1 MPAEKNTTPAT
12 VSTATIIK
20 MGKKKSDKPNTT
32 NEIKEVKNE
41 PKVEPIVH
49 TAETPKERISVTT
62 MKPTVTTAKTTTTSA
77 ENMTTVVPTEVQF
90 IRSYIKN
97 YLDMYNTP
105 RMADR
110 KNLMKLFSRVMIYA
124 INNQNQVSVLN
135 ELTRFFKDNKN
146 KILSCENALQGI
158 TSLTPNI
165 KEKVQVAYTL
175 MYALVTRSKEP
186 LNYSYA
192 SDVLGN
198 TGFVSYVKSRMPYSA

>member
-1 MPAEKNTTPAT
+1 MTMPTEKTPTPST

-20 MGKKKSDKPNTT
+20 MGNKKKNEKPAATT
-32 NEIKEVKNE
+32 TEVKTE
-41 PKVEPIVH
+41 PKVEPIVA
-49 TAETPKERISVTT
+49 TTETPKERISVTT
-62 MKPTVTTAKTTTTSA
+62 MKPTVTPAKTVATST
-77 ENMTTVVPTEVQF
+77 ENMSTVIPTEVQF

-97 YLDMYNTP
+97 YLDLYNAP
-105 RMADR
+105 RTADR

-124 INNQNQVSVLN
+124 INNQSQTGVLN
-135 ELTRFFKDNKN
+135 ELLRFFKDNKN

-158 TSLTPNI
+158 ITLTPNI

-175 MYALVTRSKEP
+175 MYALATRSKEP

-198 TGFVSYVKSRMPYSA
+198 TGFVSYVKARMPK

>member
-1 MPAEKNTTPAT
+1 MPTEKTPTPST

-20 MGKKKSDKPNTT
+20 MGNKKKNEKPAATT
-32 NEIKEVKNE
+32 TEIKTE
-41 PKVEPIVH
+41 PKVEPIVA
-49 TAETPKERISVTT
+49 TTETPKERISVTT
-62 MKPTVTTAKTTTTSA
+62 MKPTVTPAKTVATST
-77 ENMTTVVPTEVQF
+77 ENMSTVIPTEVQF

-97 YLDMYNTP
+97 YLDLYNAP
-105 RMADR
+105 RTADR

-124 INNQNQVSVLN
+124 INNQSQTGVLN
-135 ELTRFFKDNKN
+135 ELLRFFKDNKN

-158 TSLTPNI
+158 ITLTPNI

-175 MYALVTRSKEP
+175 MYALATRSKEP

-198 TGFVSYVKSRMPYSA
+198 TGFVSYVKARMPK

>member
-1 MPAEKNTTPAT
+1 MTMPTEKTPTPST

-20 MGKKKSDKPNTT
+20 MGNKKKNEKPATT
-32 NEIKEVKNE
+32 TTEVKTE
-41 PKVEPIVH
+41 PKVEPIVA
-49 TAETPKERISVTT
+49 TTETPKERISVTT
-62 MKPTVTTAKTTTTSA
+62 MKPTVTPAKTVATST
-77 ENMTTVVPTEVQF
+77 ENMSTVIPTEVQF

-97 YLDMYNTP
+97 YLDLYNAP
-105 RMADR
+105 RTADR

-124 INNQNQVSVLN
+124 INNQSQTGVLN
-135 ELTRFFKDNKN
+135 ELLRFFKDNKN

-158 TSLTPNI
+158 ITLTPNI

-175 MYALVTRSKEP
+175 MYALATRSKEP

-198 TGFVSYVKSRMPYSA
+198 TGFVSYVKARMPK

>member
-62 MKPTVTTAKTTTTSA
+62 MKPTVTTAKTTTTST

-198 TGFVSYVKSRMPYSA
+198 TGFVSYVKSRMPK

>member
-1 MPAEKNTTPAT
+1 MSTEKTTTPAT

-20 MGKKKSDKPNTT
+20 MGNKKKNDKPATT
-32 NEIKEVKNE
+32 NEIKEIKSE

-49 TAETPKERISVTT
+49 TTETSKERISVTT
-62 MKPTVTTAKTTTTSA
+62 MKPTVTTAKTTATSA

-97 YLDMYNTP
+97 YLDMYNAP
-105 RMADR
+105 RTADR

-124 INNQNQVSVLN
+124 INNQSQVGVLN
-135 ELTRFFKDNKN
+135 ELSRFFKDNKN

-158 TSLTPNI
+158 VTLTPSI

-175 MYALVTRSKEP
+175 MYALATRSKEP

-198 TGFVSYVKSRMPYSA
+198 TGFVSYVKSRMPK

>member
-20 MGKKKSDKPNTT
+20 MGKKKSDKLNTT

-198 TGFVSYVKSRMPYSA
+198 TGFVSYVKSRMPK

>member
-135 ELTRFFKDNKN
+135 ELTRFFKDNIN
-146 KILSCENALQGI
+146 KILSCENALKGI

-198 TGFVSYVKSRMPYSA
+198 TGFVSYVKSRMPK

>member
-1 MPAEKNTTPAT
+1 MPTEKTPTPST

-20 MGKKKSDKPNTT
+20 MGNKKKNEKPAATT
-32 NEIKEVKNE
+32 TEVKTE
-41 PKVEPIVH
+41 PKVEPIVA
-49 TAETPKERISVTT
+49 TTETPKERISVTT
-62 MKPTVTTAKTTTTSA
+62 MKPTVTPAKTVATST
-77 ENMTTVVPTEVQF
+77 ENMSTVIPTEVQF

-97 YLDMYNTP
+97 YLDLYNAP
-105 RMADR
+105 RTADR

-124 INNQNQVSVLN
+124 INNQSQTGVLN
-135 ELTRFFKDNKN
+135 ELLRFFKDNKN

-158 TSLTPNI
+158 ITLTPNI

-175 MYALVTRSKEP
+175 MYALATRSKEP

-198 TGFVSYVKSRMPYSA
+198 TGFVSYVKARMPK

>member
-1 MPAEKNTTPAT
+1 MTMPTEKTPTPST

-20 MGKKKSDKPNTT
+20 MGNKKKNEKPATT
-32 NEIKEVKNE
+32 TTEVKAE
-41 PKVEPIVH
+41 PKVEPIVA
-49 TAETPKERISVTT
+49 TTETPKERISVTT
-62 MKPTVTTAKTTTTSA
+62 MKPTVTPAKTVATST
-77 ENMTTVVPTEVQF
+77 ENMSTVIPTEVQF

-97 YLDMYNTP
+97 YLDLYNAP
-105 RMADR
+105 RTADR

-124 INNQNQVSVLN
+124 INNQSQTGVLN
-135 ELTRFFKDNKN
+135 ELLRFFKDNKN

-158 TSLTPNI
+158 ITLTPNI

-175 MYALVTRSKEP
+175 MYALATRSKEP

-198 TGFVSYVKSRMPYSA
+198 TGFVSYVKARMPK

>member
-1 MPAEKNTTPAT
+1 MPTEKTPTPST

-20 MGKKKSDKPNTT
+20 MGNKKKNEKPAATT
-32 NEIKEVKNE
+32 TEVKAE
-41 PKVEPIVH
+41 PKVEPIVA
-49 TAETPKERISVTT
+49 TTETPKERISVTT
-62 MKPTVTTAKTTTTSA
+62 MKPTVTPAKTVATST
-77 ENMTTVVPTEVQF
+77 ENMSTVIPTEVQF

-97 YLDMYNTP
+97 YLDLYNAP
-105 RMADR
+105 RTADR

-124 INNQNQVSVLN
+124 INNQSQTGVLN
-135 ELTRFFKDNKN
+135 ELLRFFKDNKN

-158 TSLTPNI
+158 ITLTPNI

-175 MYALVTRSKEP
+175 MYALATRSKEP

-198 TGFVSYVKSRMPYSA
+198 TGFVSYVKARMPK